1 MYTFFSDA
9 VSSSPSFDFPKC
21 PSSSHSHGPH
31 PVEPLAAASQGWE
44 GVAASAV
51 GMGMSDDG
59 EYAYGYAE
67 QEQEQEQEDSG
78 PEYDPNGVLITPGS
92 PDKAAE
98 PMLWPAR

>member
-1 MYTFFSDA
+1 
-9 VSSSPSFDFPKC
+9 
-21 PSSSHSHGPH
+21 
-31 PVEPLAAASQGWE
+31 
-44 GVAASAV
+44 
-51 GMGMSDDG
+51 MGMSDDG

-78 PEYDPNGVLITPGS
+78 PEYDPNGVLITPSS